1 MQLANEVVGGGELDV
16 GMQVADEPK
25 LNSPLIEVA
34 FEVEQ
39 ERLDAQLRAAERGTV
54 ADRKGRDEIAVRRA
68 RSACVRAESGDQFI
82 RLDRD
87 LGRREPKAPANPFPP
102 PARARHRGF

>member
-25 LNSPLIEVA
+25 LTSPLIEAA

-54 ADRKGRDEIAVRRA
+54 PDRKGRDEIAVRRA
-68 RSACVRAESGDQFI
+68 RSACVRAGRGAQFI
-82 RLDRD
+82 RLERD
-87 LGRREPKAPANPFPP
+87 GGRGAPKAPTDPLPP
-102 PARARHRGF
+102 PDRAGP